1 MIFSRME
8 NEMKTPLV
16 RTFAQFATRAALSV
30 ALLSPLSITAQAED
44 IPDRQTA
51 NMAAQLVAQSP
62 VLRRVAIEWL
72 RDVGGKPAIPALI
85 RGLRYNPNEREIIVE
100 ALDVLTREKVGDRW
114 HDWVLWQQAHPELQP
129 FEGHDSFVATLF
141 ASIDPNFVG
150 FVYPGV
156 THKIRLEEIV
166 WGGVHKD
173 GIPALINPELIDATS
188 ADYLTDDE
196 LVFGISINGD
206 VRAYP
211 LRIMDWHEMFNDV
224 IGGVPVSL
232 AYCTLCASGIL
243 FDTRRPDGTSFTF
256 GSSGFLFRSNKLMYD
271 HQTQSL
277 WNQFTGKPVVGRL
290 AESDI
295 ELETLPVAITTWK
308 DWRDQ
313 NPETRVL
320 AIETGFVRDYRPGKP
335 YGDYFG
341 SSDLLFPALVESDDL
356 DPKDYVFALRSSGVD
371 KAWSLASFENTP
383 VINDVAGALS
393 LTLVG
398 DATSRT
404 VRAYRTDGILFE
416 KTDNPRQLV
425 AKGEIWT
432 VSEEA
437 LTNAGGQW
445 FSRLPGHIAYW
456 FAWSGYL
463 GDSGELAGVTKD

>member
-1 MIFSRME
+1 
-8 NEMKTPLV
+8 MKNPLA
-16 RTFAQFATRAALSV
+16 RTLVQFAIRAALGA
-30 ALLSPLSITAQAED
+30 ALLSPLSIPAQAED
-44 IPDRQTA
+44 MPDRQTA
-51 NMAAQLVAQSP
+51 NMAAQLIAQSP

-85 RGLRYNPNEREIIVE
+85 RGLRFNPNEREIIVE
-100 ALDVLTREKVGDRW
+100 ALEMLTGENVGDRW
-114 HDWVLWQQAHPELQP
+114 HDWVLWQQAHPDIQA
-129 FEGHDSFVATLF
+129 FENHDSFVATLF

-156 THKIRLEEIV
+156 SHKIRLEEIV

-173 GIPALINPELIDATS
+173 GIPALTNPELIDAAS

-196 LVFGISINGD
+196 LVFGISIKGD

-243 FDTRRPDGTSFTF
+243 FETERPDGTNLTF

-277 WNQFTGKPVVGRL
+277 WNQVTGKPVVGSL

-295 ELETLPVAITTWK
+295 ELKTHPVAITTWR
-308 DWRDQ
+308 DWQDQ
-313 NPETRVL
+313 NPTTRVL
-320 AIETGFVRDYRPGKP
+320 AIETGFIRDYQPGKP
-335 YGDYFG
+335 YGDYFE
-341 SSDLLFPALVESDDL
+341 SEDLLFPALVESDDL
-356 DPKDYVFALRSSGVD
+356 DPKDYVFALRSASAD
-371 KAWSLASFENTP
+371 KAWSLASFEDTP
-383 VINDVAGALS
+383 VINDIAGAIS

-398 DATSRT
+398 NAASRT
-404 VRAYRTDGILFE
+404 VRAYRTDGRVFE
-416 KTDNPRQLV
+416 KTNDPRQLV
-425 AKGEIWT
+425 ANGETWV

-437 LTNAGGQW
+437 LTNARGKS